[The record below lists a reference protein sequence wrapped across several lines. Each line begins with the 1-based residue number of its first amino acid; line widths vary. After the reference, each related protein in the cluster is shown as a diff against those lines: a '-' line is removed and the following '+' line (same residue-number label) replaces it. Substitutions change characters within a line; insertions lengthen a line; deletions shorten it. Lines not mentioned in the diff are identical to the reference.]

1 MKHFTLGNFNVRR
14 VLLAVA
20 VAMAA
25 VFVPQNAQADEYYG
39 LQVAGVKVTDQ
50 NCDDLS
56 VIDGVSGTVWYDEY
70 SNALYMKDAKIEAK
84 DGKPGILA
92 EKPLEVACGF
102 EDTVFTAGAPCIVF
116 EKGGRLSS
124 PDVEGS
130 LLCMA
135 SGGYA
140 AIVVGD
146 TLEINETNVW
156 AFGKY
161 GIAGKGSDAG
171 LYVLRSGL
179 ELFGTECA
187 MSNVAGYKS
196 EAVRMVSPEGAAF
209 DAGLRGMA
217 KDGKL
222 VSDTLFIAPVQSF
235 TIFIVNNDSTYYV
248 NEENCGDLSVFD
260 CVEGKADYD
269 WETRTLTLD
278 NAKIDGTLVIAENG
292 VNIVVKGRNEIRNTS
307 SSGASIK
314 GCCLFVGLAD
324 TVSICGVKGG
334 ELKLTGDYEQ
344 KESSVFMVLLGGAYA
359 DCDISI
365 KDCNLEINGFIPIGL
380 GATGSSRPL
389 DRNAASLF
397 AAPLAAE
404 GKALRSAGDNY
415 RTLWIDNSN
424 VKLNCGPDGTPI
436 ALAWG
441 DVKLARCRIVSPEN
455 ATFKA
460 PCFYLGDGNILQA
473 PLVIES
479 ESTPVGV
486 GSVKTDAGT
495 AGSGIYTIEGVKLNT
510 AAENLPAG
518 LYIMD
523 GKKIMKK

>member
-1 MKHFTLGNFNVRR
+1 MKHFTLGNINVRR
-14 VLLAVA
+14 VLLTVA

-39 LQVAGVKVTDQ
+39 FEVAGVKVTDQ

-56 VIDGVSGTVWYDEY
+56 VIDGVSGSIWYDEY
-70 SNALYMKDAKIEAK
+70 SNALYMRDAKIETK

-92 EKPLEVACGF
+92 EKPLEVAYGF
-102 EDTVFTAGAPCIVF
+102 EDTVFTADAPCIVF
-116 EKGGRLSS
+116 EKGGKLTSS
-124 PDVEGS
+124 SVEGA

-140 AIVVGD
+140 AIEVGD

-161 GIAGKGSDAG
+161 GIAGKGSNAG
-171 LYVLRSGL
+171 LYVMRSGL

-187 MSNVAGYKS
+187 MSNVAWYNG

-222 VSDTLFIAPVQSF
+222 VSDTLFIAPVQSYR
-235 TIFIVNNDSTYYV
+235 IAIMNDDSTYYV
-248 NEENCGDLSVFD
+248 NEENCRDLSVFD

-269 WETRTLTLD
+269 WETKTLTLD
-278 NAKIDGTLVIAENG
+278 NTKIDGTLFIAENG
-292 VNIVVKGRNEIRNTS
+292 VNIVVKGRNEIRSTS
-307 SSGASIK
+307 SPDASLR
-314 GCCLFVGLAD
+314 GCSLFVGLAD

-334 ELKLTGDYEQ
+334 ELKLMGDYEQ
-344 KESSVFMVLLGGAYA
+344 NALGVFTLLLGGGYA

-365 KDCNLEINGFIPIGL
+365 KDCNLEINGFVPIGL
-380 GATGSSRPL
+380 GAAGSSRPL
-389 DRNAASLF
+389 ERNVASQF
-397 AAPLAAE
+397 AAPFATE
-404 GKALRSAGDNY
+404 GKVLRSTEDNY

-424 VKLNCGPDGTPI
+424 VKLNCSPDGTPVAI
-436 ALAWG
+436 AWG
-441 DVKLARCRIVSPEN
+441 DVKLVKCRIVSPEN
-455 ATFKA
+455 ATFKKSY
-460 PCFYLGDGNILQA
+460 FVTEDDNILQA

-486 GSVKTDAGT
+486 AGAKTDAAA
-495 AGSGIYTIEGVKLNT
+495 AGSGIYTIEGVRLNT
-510 AAENLPAG
+510 ALENLPAG
-518 LYIMD
+518 LYIID